1 MALSFCLRDTA
12 AFPAALHLRHPLLR
26 ASPECRAML
35 PRTSF
40 QFFLCAQLCTTERLY
55 HILPPCASSFSIL
68 CRTHR
73 RNAKQNGRNRP
84 TGQKHHRPR
93 PPGDRVRQTGAAVL
107 VSGERDGLVGF
118 ALGQQP
124 GTLQCRAQGQ
134 VQHHHAHGGGHAVH
148 KGDAA
153 CNFGQ
158 RLCHGVFLT
167 KDVHIAEV
175 A

>member
-1 MALSFCLRDTA
+1 
-12 AFPAALHLRHPLLR
+12 
-26 ASPECRAML
+26 ML

-40 QFFLCAQLCTTERLY
+40 QFFLCAQLYTTERLY

-73 RNAKQNGRNRP
+73 RNAKRDGWKRLCGAGAFSADVRGFQLPPSDHPPEKLPSHRP
-84 TGQKHHRPR
+84 HTKKHHRPR
-93 PPGDRVRQTGAAVL
+93 PPGDRDRQTGAAVL
-107 VSGERDGLVGF
+107 VSGQRDGLVGF

-148 KGDAA
+148 KGNAA
-153 CNFGQ
+153 CDLGQ
-158 RLCHGVFLT
+158 GLCHGVFLA